1 MTTDTPTL
9 PSYQD
14 SLQDLL
20 DQLEGMLPADKLAVF
35 HRDATQLG
43 TRYPSPLKRGLG
55 DRAPGFTLPNVAG
68 REIRL
73 ADLLSQGP
81 VVLTFYRGVW
91 CPYCNLELKL
101 YQQILPDIRE
111 ASAQLVAVSPMTPDS
126 SQQMK
131 ESNDLAFEVLSD
143 VGGKVA
149 GQYTTVFENPRSSVD
164 AMAELGYDFFSFYA
178 DDTAALPVPAT
189 FVIARDGHIV
199 YAGSAGGDYRQRVE
213 PADIL
218 DALRHI

>member
-1 MTTDTPTL
+1 MTTDTRTR
-9 PSYQD
+9 PSYQEG
-14 SLQDLL
+14 LEELL
-20 DQLEGMLPADKLAVF
+20 DQLGGMLPADKLAVF
-35 HRDATQLG
+35 NKDAERLG
-43 TRYPSPLKRGLG
+43 AEHPTPLRLRSGEM
-55 DRAPGFTLPNVAG
+55 APLFSLPNASGQPVA
-68 REIRL
+68 L
-73 ADLLSQGP
+73 AELLKTGP

-111 ASAQLVAVSPMTPDS
+111 AGAQLVAVSPMTPDS

-149 GQYTTVFENPRSSVD
+149 GKYTTVFENPRSSVD

-213 PADIL
+213 PGDIL
-218 DALRHI
+218 DALQQC